1 MIAAN
6 TARVKNPLRNQI
18 RKRLRQKMKKR
29 RDTAFVKAMADRKW
43 AERNLN
49 KPADDSGDSSGDGSQ
64 CKSKIPIQIS
74 DSSAPKAVIKE
85 SQKSLLDWLAYEPK
99 TDVKFP
105 PTSALP
111 GSPEKIDVLAERY
124 EQGLPLWHAQDFQ
137 YCGTDSQVDG

>member
-6 TARVKNPLRNQI
+6 TTKTKNPLRNQL
-18 RKRLRQKMKKR
+18 RKRIRQKMKKR

-49 KPADDSGDSSGDGSQ
+49 KTADGNCESGQ
-64 CKSKIPIQIS
+64 SKVPVQIS
-74 DSSAPKAVIKE
+74 DSSASKAVIKE

-99 TDVKFP
+99 SDVKFP

-124 EQGLPLWHAQDFQ
+124 EQGLPLWHVQDFQ
-137 YCGTDSQVDG
+137 YCGTDS

>member
-6 TARVKNPLRNQI
+6 TARTKNPLRNQI

-43 AERNLN
+43 AERSLN
-49 KPADDSGDSSGDGSQ
+49 KPADGSSDSSQ
-64 CKSKIPIQIS
+64 TKSKIPKQIS
-74 DSSAPKAVIKE
+74 DPLASKQAINE
-85 SQKSLLDWLAYEPK
+85 SHQSVLDWLAYEPK
-99 TDVKFP
+99 SDATFP

-124 EQGLPLWHAQDFQ
+124 EQGLPLWHAQDFR

>member
-6 TARVKNPLRNQI
+6 TIKTQNPLRNQL
-18 RKRLRQKMKKR
+18 RKRIRQKMKKR

-49 KPADDSGDSSGDGSQ
+49 KPADGNGDISQ
-64 CKSKIPIQIS
+64 SKSKIPKQIS
-74 DSSAPKAVIKE
+74 DPLASKQTIKE
-85 SQKSLLDWLAYEPK
+85 SHQSVLDWLAYEPK

-111 GSPEKIDVLAERY
+111 GSPEKIDVLADRY
-124 EQGLPLWHAQDFQ
+124 EQGFPLWHVQDFQ
-137 YCGTDSQVDG
+137 YCGTDS